1 MQVLDHAQQLGTVGS
16 SARGLFAIDR
26 SHVVARCS
34 RIANDR
40 FLAQQVLVF
49 GTDTQVHPRNIES
62 RHYMAHFGIPKRA
75 ELISHGSLGLN
86 AILKSHS
93 EVSYPFEPYR
103 TPEAGLTLVFCSVAP
118 SPR

>member
-1 MQVLDHAQQLGTVGS
+1 
-16 SARGLFAIDR
+16 
-26 SHVVARCS
+26 
-34 RIANDR
+34 
-40 FLAQQVLVF
+40 
-49 GTDTQVHPRNIES
+49 
-62 RHYMAHFGIPKRA
+62 MAHFGIPKRA